1 MEAKVQR
8 SALTD
13 ALATRLGTHMDLV
26 ESQLFDISARLN
38 MFQPIIPIPVQA
50 PPGFEQRAMAIG
62 QPDAER
68 SPEKDDAPNEL
79 QQRQQQ
85 HTILRRENT
94 NDEKEENED
103 NAGNGRSVRVKLF
116 NLYDGERTDG
126 TTQTE
131 ATDKVSKKKEGEEE
145 EEEEH
150 EEHDEDEE
158 DEKHPAEDDVSEQVE
173 AKNDLE
179 QYCFTMRKTLQE
191 GNVKDQLE
199 ANSMNKIETAVQEM
213 FDWLDKQFLAEE
225 DAFEG
230 KRKEREGILKLIRVK
245 ADQMEAKCGL
255 SHAAFVIQSAFRR
268 HRARERDKMLD
279 NNMKLMRLIQSNF
292 DKIDQF
298 VASVDAL
305 ATEYGTV

>member
-1 MEAKVQR
+1 LEAKVQR

-38 MFQPIIPIPVQA
+38 MCQPIIPIPVQA
-50 PPGFEQRAMAIG
+50 PPGFEQQAMAIG

-85 HTILRRENT
+85 RAILRREYT
-94 NDEKEENED
+94 NEEKEENED

-131 ATDKVSKKKEGEEE
+131 AKDKVSKKEEGEE

-158 DEKHPAEDDVSEQVE
+158 DEKHAAEDDISERIE
-173 AKNDLE
+173 ANYDLE

-191 GNVKDQLE
+191 GNAKDQLE
-199 ANSMNKIETAVQEM
+199 ANGMNKIETAVQEM

-230 KRKEREGILKLIRVK
+230 KRTEREGILNLIKVK
-245 ADQMEAKCGL
+245 ADQMEAKSGL
-255 SHAAFVIQSAFRR
+255 THAAFVIQSAFRR
-268 HRARERDKMLD
+268 HRARERDKLLD